1 MNSNDTPPIDGFV
14 SKALGDNELKEDALS
29 HQPGPIK
36 MTGMRILL
44 AEDVGKVA
52 EHVRQGLAAEGY
64 SVDVAAD
71 GDEAL
76 WLAEIHPYDVLVL
89 DVMMPA
95 KDGFTV
101 VRQLR
106 RKNINTPVLFLTSR
120 GEVED
125 RVRGLDAG
133 GDDYLTKPFSMA
145 ELLARLRALLRRQR
159 PQASNTVR
167 VADLELDLISHHA
180 TRAGEK
186 IELTRREFALLEFL
200 MSASPKP
207 VSKTAIVEHVWDQ
220 HFDSETN
227 VVNVYIKHL
236 RRKIDRPEWKP
247 LLHTV
252 RGVGFAVREEAP

>member
-1 MNSNDTPPIDGFV
+1 MSVQPTGSFDKQSGQNPATTPPEEAFV
-14 SKALGDNELKEDALS
+14 SR
-29 HQPGPIK
+29 PGPIK
-36 MTGMRILL
+36 MTGMRILV

-52 EHVRQGLAAEGY
+52 EHIRQGLTAEGY

-71 GDEAL
+71 GDEAQ

-106 RKNINTPVLFLTSR
+106 RKNITTPVLFLTSR

-159 PQASNTVR
+159 PQASNTIR

-207 VSKTAIVEHVWDQ
+207 VSKIAIVEHVWDQ

-236 RRKIDRPEWKP
+236 RRKIDRAEWKP
-247 LLHTV
+247 LLHTI